1 MARLY
6 SLGAFEILLWKLLAG
21 DLMDWEKDLIC
32 KFLLQVHLHQVV
44 FWLHHH
50 ASFPFPSHNFIQIGK
65 FSSGVHVAKL
75 SLTWCI
81 TLENTY
87 CN

>member
-32 KFLLQVHLHQVV
+32 KFLLQVHLHQVCHLI
-44 FWLHHH
+44 FWH
-50 ASFPFPSHNFIQIGK
+50 FPGLNTMQVSTSQLTI
-65 FSSGVHVAKL
+65 SSKL
-75 SLTWCI
+75 GISL
-81 TLENTY
+81 LVY
-87 CN
+87 MLQS